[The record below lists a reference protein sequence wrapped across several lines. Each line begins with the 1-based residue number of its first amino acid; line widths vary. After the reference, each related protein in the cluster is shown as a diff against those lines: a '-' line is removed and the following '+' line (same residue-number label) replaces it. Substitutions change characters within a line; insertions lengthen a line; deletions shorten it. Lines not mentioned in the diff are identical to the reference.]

1 MKKTILFCALAI
13 AALTSCTDASR
24 SKIGGYGDTYKVT
37 VIGGDTTMVFH
48 STGKV
53 LSEEGSDGYYFTN
66 AANNKLVE
74 VSGNV
79 IIEQE

>member
-1 MKKTILFCALAI
+1 MKKTITFL
-13 AALTSCTDASR
+13 ALTIIAVSSCTDASR

-53 LSEEGSDGYYFTN
+53 LSEDKSDGYYFTN
-66 AANNKLVE
+66 EANGKLVE

>member
-1 MKKTILFCALAI
+1 MKKTITFL
-13 AALTSCTDASR
+13 ALTIIAVSSCTDASR
-24 SKIGGYGDTYKVT
+24 SKIGGYGNTYKVT

-53 LSEEGSDGYYFTN
+53 LSEDKSDGYYFTN
-66 AANNKLVE
+66 EANGKLVE

>member
-1 MKKTILFCALAI
+1 MKKTITFL
-13 AALTSCTDASR
+13 ALTIIAVSSCTDASR
-24 SKIGGYGDTYKVT
+24 SKIGGYGDTYKVI

-53 LSEEGSDGYYFTN
+53 LSEDKTDGYYFTN
-66 AANNKLVE
+66 EANGKLVE

>member
-1 MKKTILFCALAI
+1 MKKTILFFALAA
-13 AALTSCTDASR
+13 AALTSCTDATQ
-24 SKIGGYGDTYKVT
+24 SKIGGFGSTYKVT

-53 LSEEGSDGYYFTN
+53 LSEDKSDGYYFTD
-66 AANNKLVE
+66 AATGKLVE
-74 VSGNV
+74 VSGTV

>member
-1 MKKTILFCALAI
+1 MKKTITFL
-13 AALTSCTDASR
+13 ALTIIAVSSCTDASR
-24 SKIGGYGDTYKVT
+24 SKIGGYGNTYKVT

-53 LSEEGSDGYYFTN
+53 LSEDKSDGYYFTN
-66 AANNKLVE
+66 ESNGKLVE

-79 IIEQE
+79 VIEQE

>member
-1 MKKTILFCALAI
+1 MKKTITFL
-13 AALTSCTDASR
+13 ALTIIAVSSCTDASR
-24 SKIGGYGDTYKVT
+24 SKIGGYGNTYKVT

-53 LSEEGSDGYYFTN
+53 ESEENSDGYYFTN
-66 AANNKLVE
+66 KANGKLVE

-79 IIEQE
+79 VIEQE

>member
-1 MKKTILFCALAI
+1 MKKTITFLTLTII
-13 AALTSCTDASR
+13 AVSSCTDASR
-24 SKIGGYGDTYKVT
+24 SKIGGYGNTYKVT

-53 LSEEGSDGYYFTN
+53 ESEENSDGYYFTN
-66 AANNKLVE
+66 KANGKLVE

-79 IIEQE
+79 VIEQE

>member
-1 MKKTILFCALAI
+1 MKKTLISLVAI
-13 AALTSCTDASR
+13 ATLLSSCTDAEL
-24 SKIGGYGDTYKVT
+24 SKLGGYGDTFVIKVL
-37 VIGGDTTMVFH
+37 GPDTLITYH

-53 LSEEGSDGYYFTN
+53 LSEKNSDGYYFTSKETG
-66 AANNKLVE
+66 KLVE